1 MTIFYLHVFS
11 KRGESLF
18 YAEFFRPMHGLRDL
32 PGEDAKLMF
41 GLLFSL
47 KQLMNTM
54 SPSAAAA
61 AAALPPQEAAGALPG
76 FGPEQGFYRFATDAY
91 TLFHLEVPTGY
102 RFVATCDAA
111 AGDLRPALWAFYEQL
126 FTAALK
132 NPAYVPGTPIDSVA
146 FAQAVDGFFRG
157 LPGYAPP
164 PQLQQQAA
172 AAAAAAAAVAAA
184 ARI

>member
-1 MTIFYLHVFS
+1 MGATLTIFTFYIFS

-18 YAEFFRPMHGLRDL
+18 YAEFFRPMHSLRDL

-47 KQLMNTM
+47 KQLMNTL
-54 SPSAAAA
+54 SPTAAAA
-61 AAALPPQEAAGALPG
+61 AAALPPLEAAGALPG
-76 FGPEQGFYRFATDAY
+76 FGPDQGFFRFATDSY

-111 AGDLRPALWAFYEQL
+111 AGDLRPALWAFYDQL

-132 NPAYVPGTPIDSVA
+132 SPAYVPGTPIESAA
-146 FAQAVDGFFRG
+146 FAQAADLFWRA
-157 LPGYAPP
+157 LPGFAP
-164 PQLQQQAA
+164 LQS
-172 AAAAAAAAVAAA
+172 
-184 ARI
+184 

>member
-1 MTIFYLHVFS
+1 MTIFTFYVFS

-18 YAEFFRPMHGLRDL
+18 YAEFFRPMHSLRDL

-54 SPSAAAA
+54 SPAAAAA
-61 AAALPPQEAAGALPG
+61 AAALAPQEAAGVLPG
-76 FGPEQGFYRFATDAY
+76 FGPEQGFFRFATDAY

-132 NPAYVPGTPIDSVA
+132 NPAYVPGTPIDGVA
-146 FAQAVDGFFRG
+146 FAQAADAFFRA
-157 LPGYAPP
+157 LPGFAPT
-164 PQLQQQAA
+164 PQMLAA
-172 AAAAAAAAVAAA
+172 AAAAAAAG
-184 ARI
+184 RC

>member
-1 MTIFYLHVFS
+1 MTIFTFYVFS

-18 YAEFFRPMHGLRDL
+18 YAEFFRPMHSLRDL

-47 KQLMNTM
+47 KQLMNSM
-54 SPSAAAA
+54 SPAAP
-61 AAALPPQEAAGALPG
+61 AALPPQEAAGALPG
-76 FGPEQGFYRFATDAY
+76 FGPEQGFFRFATDAY

-132 NPAYVPGTPIDSVA
+132 NPAYVPGTPIDGAA
-146 FAQAVDGFFRG
+146 FAQAADAFFRG
-157 LPGYAPP
+157 LPGFAPT
-164 PQLQQQAA
+164 PQMLAG
-172 AAAAAAAAVAAA
+172 
-184 ARI
+184 RG